1 MSVIVNGKRV
11 SIQADEHHSNPNSNN
26 RNQPLCTADMTLKEL
41 YDYFEIVKRR
51 RDRHKAVVEALDRG
65 ECMPPM

>member
-11 SIQADEHHSNPNSNN
+11 SIQADTQKDTTNSNN
-26 RNQPLCTADMTLKEL
+26 RSQPLCTADMTLKEL
-41 YDYFEIVKRR
+41 YAYFEIVKRR